1 MAGEGEVTGNK
12 GQDGG
17 ITIPLDKNGLI
28 PGTQYKSV
36 DDLVRGH
43 SSLKELT
50 DRQGNELGTLRKQT
64 GDLTEALKTVGAK
77 KETPVANAEPDYDAQ
92 LADVEKQIRE
102 LDPVSDGYQKSLAEL
117 VRKSNTL
124 AAASQHG
131 KTLKAAGDLFKT
143 ELTQRDVQAAQ
154 QKFTEANPTFNTPE
168 MQARIRERIATDPT
182 GMHDPFS
189 AFREIQRDDAMAKL
203 AETSTKIADL
213 EKRLNLANGTDS
225 TGKVIVKGQS
235 PGQSK
240 TKTTKLTGKDLD
252 AKMAE
257 AIRAASDE

>member
-1 MAGEGEVTGNK
+1 
-12 GQDGG
+12 
-17 ITIPLDKNGLI
+17 
-28 PGTQYKSV
+28 
-36 DDLVRGH
+36 
-43 SSLKELT
+43 
-50 DRQGNELGTLRKQT
+50 
-64 GDLTEALKTVGAK
+64 
-77 KETPVANAEPDYDAQ
+77 
-92 LADVEKQIRE
+92 
-102 LDPVSDGYQKSLAEL
+102 
-117 VRKSNTL
+117 
-124 AAASQHG
+124 
-131 KTLKAAGDLFKT
+131 
-143 ELTQRDVQAAQ
+143 
-154 QKFTEANPTFNTPE
+154 